1 MNLTINLKFH
11 QQDIVDKLVKKYSL
25 SNNENAL
32 IKLIKYSLEFENPD
46 EIFGDE
52 RETCVGGCYNSEPV
66 FSIEIDK
73 KYFLKMKN
81 IFDKYDFDEYDS
93 EDEEVSK
100 TIRCM
105 INYADQ
111 IKDAKVIFA

>member
-1 MNLTINLKFH
+1 MNLTINLKFN

-81 IFDKYDFDEYDS
+81 IFDEYES